1 MREND
6 KTPSRV
12 FICSFQ
18 DCQAAYDKGWK
29 LEAHL
34 CKHTG
39 VRPFECGFTGCS
51 KSFCSKSHLVRH
63 ELTHTGEKPFRC
75 SEDECMQSFTTNF
88 NLRKHISRK
97 HKQEVKLYTC
107 VFEGCGKIF
116 KKNNLLKSHESTHTL
131 QLPYQCSFEGCD
143 RCFSTPSKRKRHEKV
158 HKGYTC
164 PAEGCSFVAK
174 NWTELNKHR
183 KEHKVRVQC
192 EDCKKMFRDRW
203 FLKQHQRVHAD
214 SRLVFV
220 CPRDGC
226 GRSYTTAFNL
236 QSHILS
242 FHQQERAF
250 SCTHPGCTKTFS
262 MKQSLQ
268 RHSVVHDP
276 ERKKQR
282 KPRPTRS
289 LASRLSGYKMPRK
302 RQSETLGE
310 SPNSMTDQ
318 SESSTSHHVEDD
330 VANPVKS
337 DASEIVQ
344 SEAGTSESSVILILE
359 PLVLQSPTESQS
371 EISEFHTIVE
381 TGQSEIKNSL
391 DSDKTGQSELPEI
404 VNLVAVQSEHSIVLG
419 SQ

>member
-1 MREND
+1 
-6 KTPSRV
+6 
-12 FICSFQ
+12 
-18 DCQAAYDKGWK
+18 
-29 LEAHL
+29 
-34 CKHTG
+34 
-39 VRPFECGFTGCS
+39 
-51 KSFCSKSHLVRH
+51 
-63 ELTHTGEKPFRC
+63 
-75 SEDECMQSFTTNF
+75 
-88 NLRKHISRK
+88 
-97 HKQEVKLYTC
+97 
-107 VFEGCGKIF
+107 
-116 KKNNLLKSHESTHTL
+116 
-131 QLPYQCSFEGCD
+131 
-143 RCFSTPSKRKRHEKV
+143 
-158 HKGYTC
+158 
-164 PAEGCSFVAK
+164 
-174 NWTELNKHR
+174 
-183 KEHKVRVQC
+183 
-192 EDCKKMFRDRW
+192 MFRDRW

-262 MKQSLQ
+262 MK
-268 RHSVVHDP
+268 
-276 ERKKQR
+276 R